1 MTMKKLLQQ
10 VLSCDEHKQAV
21 GLVYRR
27 PDGNGFFL
35 RCWKESIRS
44 QWLDG
49 NFKEHQV
56 GIQRAPSHIH
66 SHKER
71 DTLVA
76 W

>member
-1 MTMKKLLQQ
+1 MKKLLQQ

-44 QWLDG
+44 QCLDG